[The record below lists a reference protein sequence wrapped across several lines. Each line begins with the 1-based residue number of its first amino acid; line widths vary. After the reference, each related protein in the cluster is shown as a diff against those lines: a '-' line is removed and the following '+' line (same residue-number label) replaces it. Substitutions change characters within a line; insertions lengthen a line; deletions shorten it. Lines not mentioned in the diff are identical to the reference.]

1 MYKNI
6 LVQFC
11 VTVIFTLSTALAIA
25 DEPEVIY
32 LWKNGAPGF
41 EALKNKPE
49 SAQDWWVR
57 DINNPSLVVFKP
69 AKEIANGT
77 AILIAPGGGHRNLV
91 FNAEGRDTALFLNK
105 LGITA
110 FVLKYR
116 LARQEGSPYSLD
128 IHPQQDAYRAMRTI
142 RSRAKEFAIDPNKI
156 GIMGF
161 SAGGEVVTSVAYAV
175 GDGDAKA
182 KDPIDRVNG
191 KPNFQILVYPG
202 PLWIPTKIDASAP
215 PAFMVAAMDD
225 ACCAK
230 PIIDLAQLY
239 QAAKIPAEIHLYAKG
254 DHGFNMGYRTS
265 LKGLHAWPDRLAD
278 WLEDSQLLSTLK
290 ASTEKLPKERS
301 D

>member
-1 MYKNI
+1 MRKTLTTI
-6 LVQFC
+6 SMLFFGL
-11 VTVIFTLSTALAIA
+11 VIFNGAFAQ
-25 DEPEVIY
+25 EPQTIY
-32 LWKNGAPGF
+32 LWKTGAPGF
-41 EALKNKPE
+41 EKLKDKPE

-57 DINNPSLVVFKP
+57 DINNPSIVVYKP
-69 AKEIANGT
+69 AKEIATNT
-77 AILIAPGGGHRNLV
+77 AVLIAPGGGHLNLV
-91 FNAEGRDTALFLNK
+91 FNSEGRDAALFLNK

-128 IHPQQDAYRAMRTI
+128 IHPQQDAYRALRTI
-142 RSRAKEFAIDPNKI
+142 RSRATEFNIDPTKI
-156 GIMGF
+156 GFMGF
-161 SAGGEVVTSVAYAV
+161 SAGGEVVASIAYAS

-202 PLWIPTKIDASAP
+202 PLWTPKTIDSNAP

-230 PIIDLAQLY
+230 PIVDLAQLY
-239 QAAKIPAEIHLYAKG
+239 HAAKIPAEIHLYTKG
-254 DHGFNMGYRTS
+254 DHAFNMGYRTK

-278 WLEDSQLLSTLK
+278 WLEDSGYIPSSKTADAK
-290 ASTEKLPKERS
+290 
-301 D
+301 

>member
-1 MYKNI
+1 MRNTIFIKLCLLMFSVFSI
-6 LVQFC
+6 KG
-11 VTVIFTLSTALAIA
+11 VIAQEQ
-25 DEPEVIY
+25 DVIY

-41 EALKNKPE
+41 EKLKNKPE

-57 DINNPSLVVFKP
+57 DINNPSIVVFKP
-69 AKEIANGT
+69 AKELANGT
-77 AILIAPGGGHRNLV
+77 AILIAPGGGHMNLV
-91 FNAEGRDTALFLNK
+91 FNAEGRDAALFLNK

-116 LARQEGSPYSLD
+116 LARQENSPYSLD

-142 RSRAKEFAIDPNKI
+142 RSRAKELGINPDKI

-161 SAGGEVVTSVAYAV
+161 SAGGEVVASVAYGS

-202 PLWIPTKIDASAP
+202 PLWIPTSIDANAP

-230 PIIDLAQLY
+230 PIVDLAQLY

-254 DHGFNMGYRTS
+254 DHAFNMGYHTP
-265 LKGLHAWPDRLAD
+265 LKSLHAWPDRLAD
-278 WLEDSQLLSTLK
+278 WLEDSQLIPPTK
-290 ASTEKLPKERS
+290 TVTAK
-301 D
+301 

>member
-1 MYKNI
+1 MYKSI
-6 LVQFC
+6 
-11 VTVIFTLSTALAIA
+11 VIKVCLAITSLMLIGSA
-25 DEPEVIY
+25 IAEEPEVIH

-41 EALKNKPE
+41 EKLKNIPE

-57 DINNPSLVVFKP
+57 DINNPSIVVFKP
-69 AKEIANGT
+69 TQQLTNGT

-91 FNAEGRDTALFLNK
+91 FNSEGRNAALFLNK

-142 RSRAKEFAIDPNKI
+142 RSRAKEFGIDPNKI

-161 SAGGEVVTSVAYAV
+161 SAGGEVVASVAYAS

-202 PLWIPTKIDASAP
+202 PLWVPTSIDANAP

-254 DHGFNMGYRTS
+254 DHAFNMGQRTT
-265 LKGLHAWPDRLAD
+265 LKGLHNWPDRLAD
-278 WLEDSQLLSTLK
+278 WLEDSQFIPAINPIPSH
-290 ASTEKLPKERS
+290 
-301 D
+301 

>member
-1 MYKNI
+1 MHKRFVVNLCLAI
-6 LVQFC
+6 SALLSIQC
-11 VTVIFTLSTALAIA
+11 VTAQET
-25 DEPEVIY
+25 EVVY

-41 EALKNKPE
+41 EKLKNKPE

-69 AKEIANGT
+69 AKNIANRT
-77 AILIAPGGGHRNLV
+77 AVLIAPGGGHKNLV
-91 FNAEGRDTALFLNK
+91 FNSEGRDAALFLNK

-128 IHPQQDAYRAMRTI
+128 IHPQEDAYRAIRTI
-142 RSRAKEFAIDPNKI
+142 RSKANKFGIDPNKI

-161 SAGGEVVTSVAYAV
+161 SAGGEVVASVAYGT

-182 KDPIDRVNG
+182 KDLIDRANG

-202 PLWIPTKIDASAP
+202 PLWVPSTIDANAP

-230 PIIDLAQLY
+230 PIVDLAQLY
-239 QAAKIPAEIHLYAKG
+239 HAAKIPAEIHLYAKG
-254 DHGFNMGYRTS
+254 DHAFNMGQRTK
-265 LKGLHAWPDRLAD
+265 LKGLHNWPARLAD
-278 WLEDSQLLSTLK
+278 WLEDSGYIPVSETQDTK
-290 ASTEKLPKERS
+290 
-301 D
+301 

>member
-1 MYKNI
+1 MHKFFIVKLCLAISSLFFLN
-6 LVQFC
+6 C
-11 VTVIFTLSTALAIA
+11 ALAQ
-25 DEPEVIY
+25 EPEVIH

-41 EALKNKPE
+41 EKLKDKPE

-57 DINNPSLVVFKP
+57 DINNPSIVVFKP
-69 AKEIANGT
+69 AKNIANQT
-77 AILIAPGGGHRNLV
+77 AILIAPGGGHKNLV
-91 FNAEGRDTALFLNK
+91 FNSEGRDAALFLNK

-142 RSRAKEFAIDPNKI
+142 RTRAKEFGIDPNKI

-161 SAGGEVVTSVAYAV
+161 SAGGEVVASVAYGT
-175 GDGDAKA
+175 GDGDLKA
-182 KDPIDRVNG
+182 KDVIDRANG

-202 PLWIPTKIDASAP
+202 PLWVPTAIDANAP

-230 PIIDLAQLY
+230 PIVDLAQLY
-239 QAAKIPAEIHLYAKG
+239 QAARIPAEIHLYAKG
-254 DHGFNMGYRTS
+254 DHAFNMGQRIK
-265 LKGLHAWPDRLAD
+265 LKGLHNWPERLAD
-278 WLEDSQLLSTLK
+278 WLEDSGYIP
-290 ASTEKLPKERS
+290 ATEPLDKK
-301 D
+301 

>member
-1 MYKNI
+1 MRTKI
-6 LVQFC
+6 IHFGLI
-11 VTVIFTLSTALAIA
+11 IFSAFAIHSA
-25 DEPEVIY
+25 FAQEPEVIH

-41 EALKNKPE
+41 EKLKNKPE

-57 DINNPSLVVFKP
+57 DINNPSIVVFKP

-91 FNAEGRDTALFLNK
+91 FNSEGRDAALFLNK

-116 LARQEGSPYSLD
+116 LARQDDSPYSLD
-128 IHPQQDAYRAMRTI
+128 IHPQQDAYRAMRTL
-142 RSRAKEFAIDPNKI
+142 RVRAKEYGVDPNKI
-156 GIMGF
+156 GFMGF
-161 SAGGEVVTSVAYAV
+161 SAGGEVVASIAYAS
-175 GDGDAKA
+175 GDGDQKA

-202 PLWIPTKIDASAP
+202 PLWIPTNLDANAP

-239 QAAKIPAEIHLYAKG
+239 HSAKIPAEIHLYAKG
-254 DHGFNMGYRTS
+254 DHAFNMGYRTP

-278 WLEDSQLLSTLK
+278 WLVDSKIIPAINTSQ
-290 ASTEKLPKERS
+290 
-301 D
+301 

>member
-1 MYKNI
+1 MHKI
-6 LVQFC
+6 F
-11 VTVIFTLSTALAIA
+11 VIKIYLFMVSIFAINSAIA
-25 DEPEVIY
+25 QEPETIH

-41 EALKNKPE
+41 EKLKNKPE

-57 DINNPSLVVFKP
+57 DINNPSIVVFKP
-69 AKEIANGT
+69 AKELANGT

-91 FNAEGRDTALFLNK
+91 FNSEGRDAALFLNK

-110 FVLKYR
+110 YVLKYR

-128 IHPQQDAYRAMRTI
+128 VHPQQDAYRAMRTI
-142 RSRAKEFAIDPNKI
+142 RSHAKEFGIDPNKI

-161 SAGGEVVTSVAYAV
+161 SAGGEVVASVAYGS

-182 KDPIDRVNG
+182 KDPIDRANG

-202 PLWIPTKIDASAP
+202 PLWVPTSIDANAP

-239 QAAKIPAEIHLYAKG
+239 YAAKIPAEIHLFAKG
-254 DHGFNMGYRTS
+254 DHAFNMGQRTP

-278 WLEDSQLLSTLK
+278 WLEDSKFIS
-290 ASTEKLPKERS
+290 AVNSNPAH
-301 D
+301 

>member
-1 MYKNI
+1 MRNTLTTI
-6 LVQFC
+6 TLLCFS
-11 VTVIFTLSTALAIA
+11 VITLNSAFAQESQT
-25 DEPEVIY
+25 IY
-32 LWKNGAPGF
+32 LWENGAPGF
-41 EALKNKPE
+41 EKLKDNPE
-49 SAQDWWVR
+49 SAKDWWVR
-57 DINNPSLVVFKP
+57 DIHNPSIVVYKP
-69 AKEIANGT
+69 AKNIAKAT
-77 AILIAPGGGHRNLV
+77 AVLIAPGGGHKNLV
-91 FNAEGRDTALFLNK
+91 FNSEGRDAALFLNK

-142 RSRAKEFAIDPNKI
+142 RSKAKEFGVDPNKI

-161 SAGGEVVTSVAYAV
+161 SAGGEVVASVAYGA

-182 KDPIDRVNG
+182 KDLVDRANG

-202 PLWIPTKIDASAP
+202 PLWIPKTIDNNAP

-230 PIIDLAQLY
+230 PIVDLAQLY
-239 QAAKIPAEIHLYAKG
+239 HAAKIPAEIHLYAKG
-254 DHGFNMGYRTS
+254 DHAFNMGYRTT

-278 WLEDSQLLSTLK
+278 WLEDSGYIP
-290 ASTEKLPKERS
+290 ASKTVDAK
-301 D
+301 

>member
-1 MYKNI
+1 MKKI
-6 LVQFC
+6 IGTFIIGCLA
-11 VTVIFTLSTALAIA
+11 LLAINSNAA
-25 DEPEVIY
+25 DEPEVIH

-41 EALKNKPE
+41 EKLKDIPE
-49 SAQDWWVR
+49 QAEDWWVR
-57 DINNPSLVVFKP
+57 DINNPSIVVFKP

-91 FNAEGRDTALFLNK
+91 YKSEGRDAALFLNK

-116 LARQEGSPYSLD
+116 LARQESSPYSLD

-142 RSRAKEFAIDPNKI
+142 RSRAKEFGIDPNRL

-161 SAGGEVVTSVAYAV
+161 SAGGEVVASVAYGT

-182 KDPIDRVNG
+182 KDLIDRANG

-202 PLWIPTKIDASAP
+202 PLWVPTKIDANAP

-230 PIIDLAQLY
+230 PIIDLLQLY
-239 QAAKIPAEIHLYAKG
+239 HAAKIPAEIHLFAKG
-254 DHGFNMGYRTS
+254 DHAFNMGTRIK
-265 LKGLHAWPDRLAD
+265 LKGLHSWPDRLAD
-278 WLEDSQLLSTLK
+278 WLEDSGYIPATK
-290 ASTEKLPKERS
+290 ITEPK
-301 D
+301 

>member
-1 MYKNI
+1 MKKI
-6 LVQFC
+6 IGTFIIGCLA
-11 VTVIFTLSTALAIA
+11 LLAINSNAA
-25 DEPEVIY
+25 DEPEVIH
-32 LWKNGAPGF
+32 LWRNGAPGF
-41 EALKNKPE
+41 EKLKDIPE
-49 SAQDWWVR
+49 QAEDWWVR
-57 DINNPSLVVFKP
+57 DINNPSIVVFKP

-91 FNAEGRDTALFLNK
+91 YKSEGRDAALFLNK

-142 RSRAKEFAIDPNKI
+142 RSRAKEFGIDPNKL

-161 SAGGEVVTSVAYAV
+161 SAGGEVVASVAYGS

-182 KDPIDRVNG
+182 KDVIDRANG

-202 PLWIPTKIDASAP
+202 PLWVPSKIDANAP

-230 PIIDLAQLY
+230 PIIDLLQLY
-239 QAAKIPAEIHLYAKG
+239 HAAKIPAEIHLFAKG
-254 DHGFNMGYRTS
+254 DHAFNMGARIK

-278 WLEDSQLLSTLK
+278 WLEDSGYIPATK
-290 ASTEKLPKERS
+290 IAEPK
-301 D
+301 

>member
-1 MYKNI
+1 MHKNI
-6 LVQFC
+6 FATICVLITSLVS
-11 VTVIFTLSTALAIA
+11 ISSALAEEQ
-25 DEPEVIY
+25 DVIH

-41 EALKNKPE
+41 EKLKNKPE

-57 DINNPSLVVFKP
+57 DINNPSIVVFKP
-69 AKEIANGT
+69 TAQLSNGT
-77 AILIAPGGGHRNLV
+77 AILVVPGGGHRNLV
-91 FNAEGRDTALFLNK
+91 FNSEGRNAALFLNK

-142 RSRAKEFAIDPNKI
+142 RSRAKEFGIDPNKI

-161 SAGGEVVTSVAYAV
+161 SAGGEVVASVAYAS
-175 GDGDAKA
+175 GDGNVKA
-182 KDPIDRVNG
+182 KDPIDRANG

-202 PLWIPTKIDASAP
+202 PLWVPTSIDTNAP

-254 DHGFNMGYRTS
+254 DHAFNMGQRTTLKS
-265 LKGLHAWPDRLAD
+265 LHSWPDRLAD
-278 WLEDSQLLSTLK
+278 WLEDSQIIPVVSPTR
-290 ASTEKLPKERS
+290 TH
-301 D
+301 

>member
-1 MYKNI
+1 MHKLFFNLIITAVALVFTNI
-6 LVQFC
+6 
-11 VTVIFTLSTALAIA
+11 AMA
-25 DEPEVIY
+25 DEPQVIY
-32 LWKNGAPGF
+32 LWKKGAPGF
-41 EALKNKPE
+41 EKLKDKPE

-57 DINNPSLVVFKP
+57 DINNPSIVVFKP
-69 AKEIANGT
+69 PKEIANST
-77 AILIAPGGGHRNLV
+77 AILVAPGGGHRNLV
-91 FNAEGRDTALFLNK
+91 FNSEGRDAAQFLNK
-105 LGITA
+105 LGITV

-116 LARQEGSPYSLD
+116 LARQENSPYSLD

-142 RSRAKEFAIDPNKI
+142 RSRAAEFGIDPNKI

-161 SAGGEVVTSVAYAV
+161 SAGGEVVASVAYGS

-202 PLWIPTKIDASAP
+202 PLWVPTSLDDKAP

-239 QAAKIPAEIHLYAKG
+239 HAAKIPAEIHLYAKG
-254 DHGFNMGYRTS
+254 DHAFNMGKRTS
-265 LKGLHAWPDRLAD
+265 LKGLRDWPQRLAD
-278 WLEDSQLLSTLK
+278 WLIDSQFIPAPIAT
-290 ASTEKLPKERS
+290 P
-301 D
+301 

>member
-1 MYKNI
+1 MQK
-6 LVQFC
+6 
-11 VTVIFTLSTALAIA
+11 VIVSKLFLMLFSLAAIHSAYA
-25 DEPEVIY
+25 DEPEIIH

-41 EALKNKPE
+41 EKLKNKPE

-57 DINNPSLVVFKP
+57 DINNPSIVVYKP

-91 FNAEGRDTALFLNK
+91 FNGEGRDAALFLNK
-105 LGITA
+105 LGVTA

-128 IHPQQDAYRAMRTI
+128 VHPQQDAYRAMRTI
-142 RSRAKEFAIDPNKI
+142 RAHANEFGINPEKI
-156 GIMGF
+156 GFMGF
-161 SAGGEVVTSVAYAV
+161 SAGGEVVSSIAYAA

-182 KDPIDRVNG
+182 KDPVERVNG

-202 PLWIPTKIDASAP
+202 PLWIPTSLDAHAP

-225 ACCAK
+225 PCCAK
-230 PIIDLAQLY
+230 PIVELAQLY
-239 QAAKIPAEIHLYAKG
+239 HTAKIPAEIHLYAQG
-254 DHGFNMGYRTS
+254 DHAFNMGYRTP

-278 WLEDSQLLSTLK
+278 WLEDSKLIPLTK
-290 ASTEKLPKERS
+290 AAAK
-301 D
+301 

>member
-1 MYKNI
+1 MHKNI
-6 LVQFC
+6 LIKFC
-11 VTVIFTLSTALAIA
+11 LAIFSLVA
-25 DEPEVIY
+25 MISVSAQEPEVVH

-41 EALKNKPE
+41 EKLKNKPE

-57 DINNPSLVVFKP
+57 DINNPSIVVFKP
-69 AKEIANGT
+69 AKEIANGS

-91 FNAEGRDTALFLNK
+91 FNSEGRDAALFLNK
-105 LGITA
+105 LGVTA

-142 RSRAKEFAIDPNKI
+142 RNRAKEFGIDPNKI

-161 SAGGEVVTSVAYAV
+161 SAGGEVVASIAYAS

-182 KDPIDRVNG
+182 KDPIDRING

-202 PLWIPTKIDASAP
+202 PLWIPTSIDANAP

-239 QAAKIPAEIHLYAKG
+239 YAAKIPAEIHLYAKG
-254 DHGFNMGYRTS
+254 DHAFNMGYRIS

-278 WLEDSQLLSTLK
+278 WLFDSNLTSVTGTK
-290 ASTEKLPKERS
+290 N
-301 D
+301 

>member
-1 MYKNI
+1 MMHKNS
-6 LVQFC
+6 C
-11 VTVIFTLSTALAIA
+11 VRFFLAMTLLFSIHVSAA
-25 DEPEVIY
+25 DEPHVIS

-41 EALKNKPE
+41 EELKNKPE

-57 DINNPSLVVFKP
+57 DINNPSIVVFKP
-69 AKEIANGT
+69 AQELANGT
-77 AILIAPGGGHRNLV
+77 AILIAPGGGHKNLV
-91 FNAEGRDTALFLNK
+91 FNAEGRDAALFLNK

-142 RSRAKEFAIDPNKI
+142 RSRAKEFGIDVNKI

-161 SAGGEVVTSVAYAV
+161 SAGGEVVASVAYASGN
-175 GDGDAKA
+175 GDIKA
-182 KDPIDRVNG
+182 KDPIDRING
-191 KPNFQILVYPG
+191 KPDFQILVYPG
-202 PLWIPTKIDASAP
+202 PLWIPNTIDSTAP

-254 DHGFNMGYRTS
+254 DHAFNMGYRTP
-265 LKGLHAWPDRLAD
+265 LKGLHSWPDRLAD
-278 WLEDSQLLSTLK
+278 WLEDSQFI
-290 ASTEKLPKERS
+290 PS
-301 D
+301 DKTSVTK

>member
-1 MYKNI
+1 MRKTLTTI
-6 LVQFC
+6 SMLFFGL
-11 VTVIFTLSTALAIA
+11 VIFNGAFAQ
-25 DEPEVIY
+25 EPQTIY
-32 LWKNGAPGF
+32 LWKTGAPGF
-41 EALKNKPE
+41 ENLKDKPE

-57 DINNPSLVVFKP
+57 DINNPSIVVYKP
-69 AKEIANGT
+69 AKEIATNT
-77 AILIAPGGGHRNLV
+77 AVLIAPGGGHLNLV
-91 FNAEGRDTALFLNK
+91 FNSEGRDAALFLNK

-128 IHPQQDAYRAMRTI
+128 IHPQQDAYRALRTI
-142 RSRAKEFAIDPNKI
+142 RSRATEFNIDPTKI
-156 GIMGF
+156 GFMGF
-161 SAGGEVVTSVAYAV
+161 SAGGEVVASIAYAS

-202 PLWIPTKIDASAP
+202 PLWTPKTIDSNAP

-230 PIIDLAQLY
+230 PIVDLAQLY
-239 QAAKIPAEIHLYAKG
+239 HAAKIPAEIHLYAKG
-254 DHGFNMGYRTS
+254 DHAFNMGYRTK

-278 WLEDSQLLSTLK
+278 WLEDSGYIPSSKTADAK
-290 ASTEKLPKERS
+290 
-301 D
+301 